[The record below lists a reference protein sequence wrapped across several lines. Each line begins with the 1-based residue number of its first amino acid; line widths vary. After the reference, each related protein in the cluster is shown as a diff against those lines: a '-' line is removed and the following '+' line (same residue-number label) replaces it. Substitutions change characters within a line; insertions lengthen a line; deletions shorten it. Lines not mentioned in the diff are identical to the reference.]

1 MYFNTFPVIPY
12 DSVGDYNFKEVTN
25 ILRRVRLRA
34 KVKTNVMLFDTYDV
48 KEGETPEMIADKLY
62 GDPELHWVVL
72 IVNDITDRF
81 HQWPMNFS
89 QFNQYVE
96 DKYDDING
104 IHHYEVAQESGDTSI
119 KIWVEN
125 DSDTNAYSG
134 ATAITNYEHELAEQ
148 DRKRKIRLLD
158 VQYLDLFV
166 NEFDKR
172 IKEAII

>member
-1 MYFNTFPVIPY
+1 MYFNSFPSIPY
-12 DSVGDYNFKEVTN
+12 DSVGDYNFKEVKN
-25 ILRRVRLRA
+25 LLRRVAVRA
-34 KVKTNVMLFDTYDV
+34 KVKTNALMYDTYDV

-72 IVNDITDRF
+72 MVNDITDRF

-158 VQYLDLFV
+158 DRYLGLFV
-166 NEFDKR
+166 SEFEKR
-172 IKEAII
+172 IKESII